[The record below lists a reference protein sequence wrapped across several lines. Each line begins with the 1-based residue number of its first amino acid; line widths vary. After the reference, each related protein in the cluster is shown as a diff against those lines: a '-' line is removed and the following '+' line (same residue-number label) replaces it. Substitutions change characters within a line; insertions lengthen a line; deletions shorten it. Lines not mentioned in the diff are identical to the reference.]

1 MHFPDLFRH
10 EENPLHFKE
19 GETIIEEGKES
30 NQMYVILEGSV
41 EIWHNDKLLMTESEG
56 DIFGE
61 LSLVDHALA
70 SASVVAASD
79 TKLAA
84 IDEKR
89 FQFLVQQHP
98 YFAISV
104 MQKMSDRIRK
114 MNDLA

>member
-10 EENPLHFKE
+10 EENPLHVKA
-19 GETIIEEGKES
+19 GNTIIEEGAES
-30 NQMYVILEGSV
+30 NKMYVILEGSV
-41 EIWHNDKLLMTESEG
+41 EIWHNGKALMSETEG

-61 LSLVDHALA
+61 LSLVDHELA
-70 SASVVAASD
+70 SASVVATSD

-114 MNDLA
+114 MNELA